1 MKNKIEKLLLNPF
14 EDCTDRTLLGIGVLV
29 FVVMISMSYFGDV
42 VFDGITQIHIA
53 DSTGVKVVLGNISN
67 LLILTMGL
75 FALARI
81 LYDKVRLIDVLSNVL
96 IARIPILFAGV
107 LTLPM
112 TKLLPVAGLSAEDT
126 TAVLLNMD
134 RMKMVWIAIIAVFL
148 LVFVFY
154 FFYLLVVGIK
164 HSINSKKHTHAF
176 LVVIVVL
183 FLDVLATFVYRG
195 YFI

>member
-14 EDCTDRTLLGIGVLV
+14 EDCRDRTLLGVGVLV
-29 FVVMISMSYFGDV
+29 FVAMIAVSYFGDV
-42 VFDGITQIHIA
+42 VFDGIIQIHIA
-53 DSTGVKVVLGNISN
+53 DSTGVKVLVGNLSN
-67 LLILTMGL
+67 LLILTIGL

-126 TAVLLNMD
+126 TALLLNMD
-134 RMKMVWIAIIAVFL
+134 RIKMVWIAIIAVFL